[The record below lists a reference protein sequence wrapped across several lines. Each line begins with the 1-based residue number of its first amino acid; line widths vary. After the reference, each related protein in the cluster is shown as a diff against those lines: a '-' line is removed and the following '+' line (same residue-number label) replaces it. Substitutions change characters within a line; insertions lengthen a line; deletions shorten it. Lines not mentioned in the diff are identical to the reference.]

1 MSTSKEIFINLSDC
15 QNEYDILFNKYND
28 ILRSL
33 NSGGDG
39 SGDECSRETDIVY
52 TKPLHIG
59 AIFIILV
66 ASFIGTGLPIFATH
80 IKKLKIPNYTIVFG
94 KSIGIGVILACALIH
109 MLQPS
114 VESLSSSCLPESFT
128 EGYEAYP
135 YLFALLAGIVM
146 QFFDF
151 SFLTY
156 ITYKNE
162 KKHSLETSTID
173 SNDKI
178 SSSSNIVITNGNEIT
193 HSCNDVGG
201 HLHGGSILIDV
212 KSLKTIEA
220 YLLEFGITMHSIFI
234 GLTVGVVDDTG
245 LRALLV
251 ALSFHQ
257 FFEGVALGSRI
268 SDAKLTSHWHEALL
282 ATIFSISAPIGIGIG
297 IGVVSSINVNGE
309 TFLFV
314 QGIFD
319 AVCSG
324 ILLYI
329 GFNLMFKDFPDD
341 MNKSCAG
348 KKHQFIL
355 KLGLFFA
362 IWLGAGLMSFIGKY
376 L

>member
-1 MSTSKEIFINLSDC
+1 MSSSKEIFVNLIDC

-28 ILRSL
+28 LLGSL
-33 NSGGDG
+33 NGSSGD
-39 SGDECSRETDIVY
+39 DECSRESDIEY

-66 ASFIGTGLPIFATH
+66 ASFIGTGLPILATH
-80 IKKLKIPNYTIVFG
+80 IKRLKIPNYAIIFG

-146 QFFDF
+146 QFLDF
-151 SFLTY
+151 SFLSY
-156 ITYKNE
+156 ITYKHN
-162 KKHSLETSTID
+162 KKQSLIID
-173 SNDKI
+173 ANDKI
-178 SSSSNIVITNGNEIT
+178 SSSTSNMVTPNGNESKI
-193 HSCNDVGG
+193 SCGGG
-201 HLHGGSILIDV
+201 HVHGGSLLLDS

-220 YLLEFGITMHSIFI
+220 YLLEFGITIHSIFI

-245 LRALLV
+245 LKALLV

-257 FFEGVALGSRI
+257 FFEGVALGSRV

-282 ATIFSISAPIGIGIG
+282 ASIFSISAPIGIAIG
-297 IGVVSSINVNGE
+297 IGVISSINVNGE

-329 GFNLMFKDFPDD
+329 GFNLLLKDFPDD
-341 MNKSCAG
+341 MNKSCNG
-348 KKHQFIL
+348 KNHQYLL
-355 KLGLFFA
+355 KMGLFFA

>member
-1 MSTSKEIFINLSDC
+1 MSTSKEVFNNLSDC
-15 QNEYDILFNKYND
+15 QNEYDILFNKYNY
-28 ILRSL
+28 LSGLL
-33 NSGGDG
+33 NSR
-39 SGDECSRETDIVY
+39 SESYDECSRDSNIEY

-66 ASFIGTGLPIFATH
+66 ASYIGTGLPILATH
-80 IKKLKIPNYTIVFG
+80 IKKFQIPNYTIIFG

-114 VESLSSSCLPESFT
+114 VESLSSPCLPESFT

-151 SFLTY
+151 SFLSY
-156 ITYKNE
+156 ITYKKN
-162 KKHSLETSTID
+162 KKQSLKSID
-173 SNDKI
+173 SNEI
-178 SSSSNIVITNGNEIT
+178 STSSSNMVTPSGNELT
-193 HSCNDVGG
+193 NSCSEGG
-201 HLHGGSILIDV
+201 HLHGGSILMDT

-234 GLTVGVVDDTG
+234 GLTVGVVVDTG
-245 LRALLV
+245 LKSLLV

-268 SDAKLTSHWHEALL
+268 SDAKLTSHWHETLL
-282 ATIFSISAPIGIGIG
+282 ASIFSISAPIGIGIG

-319 AVCSG
+319 AICSG

-329 GFNLMFKDFPDD
+329 GFNLLFKDFPDD
-341 MNKSCAG
+341 MNKSCNG
-348 KKHQFIL
+348 KKYQFIL
-355 KLGLFFA
+355 KMGLFFA

>member
-1 MSTSKEIFINLSDC
+1 MSTSKEVFNNLIDC
-15 QNEYDILFNKYND
+15 QNEYDLLFNKYNN
-28 ILRSL
+28 LLVL
-33 NSGGDG
+33 NNG
-39 SGDECSRETDIVY
+39 SGSGRSDECSRDSNIEY
-52 TKPLHIG
+52 TRPLHIG

-66 ASFIGTGLPIFATH
+66 ASFIGTGLPILATN
-80 IKKLKIPNYTIVFG
+80 IKKFQIPNYLIIFG
-94 KSIGIGVILACALIH
+94 KSIGIGVILACSLIH
-109 MLQPS
+109 MLQPA
-114 VESLSSSCLPESFT
+114 VESLSSPCLPESFT
-128 EGYEAYP
+128 EDYEAYP

-146 QFFDF
+146 HFFDF
-151 SFLTY
+151 SFLSY
-156 ITYKNE
+156 ITYKNN
-162 KKHSLETSTID
+162 KKLKN

-178 SSSSNIVITNGNEIT
+178 STSSSSNGLTQSGNELT
-193 HSCNDVGG
+193 TSCRGGG
-201 HLHGGSILIDV
+201 HLHGGLILMDSD
-212 KSLKTIEA
+212 SLKTIEA

-245 LRALLV
+245 LKSLLV

-268 SDAKLTSHWHEALL
+268 SDANLTSHWHEALL
-282 ATIFSISAPIGIGIG
+282 ASIFSFSAPVGIAIG

-309 TFLFV
+309 TFLLV

-319 AVCSG
+319 AICSG

-329 GFNLMFKDFPDD
+329 GFNLLFKDFPED
-341 MNKSCAG
+341 MDKTCSG

-355 KLGLFFA
+355 KIGLFFA